1 MDPDALEMTDG
12 EELLANKPEPIPFEV
27 EKVDL
32 ERGDYVVDGVSS
44 YNTMCE
50 AHRLSFAF

>member
-12 EELLANKPEPIPFEV
+12 EELLMSKPEPIPFEL

-32 ERGDYVVDGVSS
+32 ERGDYVVDGVSFP
-44 YNTMCE
+44 YLNIIIKGNF
-50 AHRLSFAF
+50 R